1 MSELHEALE
10 FLRPTDFSE
19 VPLDNLTEYLKS
31 HLDAGE
37 LICNS
42 VPEPNGGEPFE
53 SSQPL
58 HSEPDIA
65 SSSKD
70 ISVSKARAPTPHELH
85 VKLQE
90 SWGKPV
96 KVSASTNPLDVKVYK
111 MAAHDKFGAWF
122 ARRSVHE
129 GISFSRMRKAM
140 KWEFLESMAVQG
152 GPGAGA
158 IRGLAVDSR
167 LEKKKVGQLGQ
178 MEVFQLSAQ
187 FPGPTTPREFI
198 TLLMTSENALSE
210 KSAADGKHI
219 PRHLMILSKPCE
231 HPNAEERSGY
241 IRGRYES
248 VEMIR
253 EIPLHKR
260 SGKAAST
267 SNLLEKHSEQKSGR
281 ERGSTIS
288 FAESRGPD
296 AKGEQVDTH
305 DTSKDDDDDE
315 ADLNP
320 IEWIMITRSDP
331 GGGIPRFMVER
342 GTPAGIVGDVAKLFD
357 WACSREDI
365 PDPDEEDVEQEME
378 RRKSEAPP
386 SELTHHDSSPMP
398 DDTSEPQPNGILAT
412 AQQTIQAYAPAAVTE
427 FLAPKLE
434 STRTLSDSSSDTS
447 YESADDFFH
456 EPILSAESL
465 PLSDTLPSGS
475 SSPSSS
481 RLGRVA
487 TGFSQ
492 HDKEIQKLEQQRKK
506 LEAKISKKRETE
518 ATKLASQ
525 QGKNDTEAAKARD
538 RHEKE
543 LRKLSERQEKEF
555 AKLEERKNREVEK
568 ARRKRE
574 KQNERDVLGRVT
586 RERDDFRRRVEAVQR
601 ENELLREQIGEV
613 QRENTALVA
622 RLTKLRGGDEVVA
635 ALRGEAGKRRKE
647 RPESMR
653 SFSSAAY

>member
-1 MSELHEALE
+1 MSELHEALQY
-10 FLRPTDFSE
+10 LRPTDFSD

-65 SSSKD
+65 NSSKD

-96 KVSASTNPLDVKVYK
+96 KISASTNPLDVKVYK

-158 IRGLAVDSR
+158 VRGLAVDSR

-231 HPNAEERSGY
+231 HQDAEERSGY

-281 ERGSTIS
+281 ERGN
-288 FAESRGPD
+288 
-296 AKGEQVDTH
+296 
-305 DTSKDDDDDE
+305 
-315 ADLNP
+315 LNP

-357 WACSREDI
+357 WACSKEDI

-386 SELTHHDSSPMP
+386 LELTHHDPSPMP
-398 DDTSEPQPNGILAT
+398 DDTPESQSNGILAT
-412 AQQTIQAYAPAAVTE
+412 AQQTIQAYAPAAVTDY
-427 FLAPKLE
+427 LAPKLE

-456 EPILSAESL
+456 ESILSAESL

-475 SSPSSS
+475 TSPSSS

-525 QGKNDTEAAKARD
+525 QGKNDSEAAKARD

-613 QRENTALVA
+613 QRENTVL
-622 RLTKLRGGDEVVA
+622 
-635 ALRGEAGKRRKE
+635 
-647 RPESMR
+647 
-653 SFSSAAY
+653 

>member
-1 MSELHEALE
+1 MSELHESLKT
-10 FLRPTDFSE
+10 LSPVDFAD

-31 HLDAGE
+31 HLEAAE

-42 VPEPNGGEPFE
+42 VPDPPGGEPFE

-58 HSEPDIA
+58 HSEPDLA
-65 SSSKD
+65 GSHKD
-70 ISVSKARAPTPHELH
+70 IAASAARAPTPHEH
-85 VKLQE
+85 HAKLQS
-90 SWGKPV
+90 SWGKPL
-96 KVSASTNPLDVKVYK
+96 KVGQNPLDVKVYK
-111 MAAHDKFGAWF
+111 MAAHDRHGAWF

-129 GISFSRMRKAM
+129 GISFSRVRKAM
-140 KWEFLESMAVQG
+140 RWEFLESMAVQG

-158 IRGLAVDSR
+158 VRGLAVDTR

-178 MEVFQLSAQ
+178 LEVFQLSAQ

-219 PRHLMILSKPCE
+219 PRHLVIISKPCD
-231 HPNAEERSGY
+231 HPGAEERSGY
-241 IRGRYES
+241 IRGKYES

-267 SNLLEKHSEQKSGR
+267 SNLLDNHSGQKSGR

-296 AKGEQVDTH
+296 AKGEHMDTH
-305 DTSKDDDDDE
+305 ESNQEDDE

-342 GTPAGIVGDVAKLFD
+342 GTPAGIVGDVAKFFD
-357 WACSREDI
+357 WACTKEDI
-365 PDPDEEDVEQEME
+365 PDPDEQDVEEEME

-386 SELTHHDSSPMP
+386 PELTHMDPTPHQDMP
-398 DDTSEPQPNGILAT
+398 EQTQPNGILAT
-412 AQQTIQAYAPAAVTE
+412 AQQAIENYAPAAVTDY
-427 FLAPKLE
+427 LAPK
-434 STRTLSDSSSDTS
+434 SQQASSPISDSSSDSS
-447 YESADDFFH
+447 YESADDYFQ

-465 PLSDTLPSGS
+465 PLSETLPSDA
-475 SSPSSS
+475 SSPSLS
-481 RLGRVA
+481 RVG
-487 TGFSQ
+487 TGFAH
-492 HDKEIQKLEQQRKK
+492 HDKEIQKLEIQKRK
-506 LEAKISKKRETE
+506 LEAKLSKKRETE
-518 ATKLASQ
+518 ASKLASQ
-525 QGKNDTEAAKARD
+525 KGKNDSEATKARE
-538 RHEKE
+538 RHEREIK
-543 LRKLSERQEKEF
+543 KIAERQDKEM
-555 AKLEERKNREVEK
+555 AKLEQRKNKEVEK

-574 KQNERDVLGRVT
+574 KQSERDMVGRVT
-586 RERDDFRRRVEAVQR
+586 RERDDYRRRVEAVQK

-613 QRENTALVA
+613 QRENTVLVS
-622 RLTKLRGGDEVVA
+622 RLTKLRGGDEVMSA
-635 ALRGEAGKRRKE
+635 IRGELGKKKGKE

-653 SFSSAAY
+653 SYSSAAY